1 MIVIL
6 AHKFDKP
13 VFDSMSYCQV
23 LNCLSFVKLHHLS
36 IESNCRA
43 CKLPFDWIEAT
54 NKVLWFYIM
63 YYLMTNYVK

>member
-43 CKLPFDWIEAT
+43 CKLPF
-54 NKVLWFYIM
+54 
-63 YYLMTNYVK
+63 